1 MHSAGGFHTVLVAY
15 DGSPGAEDALR
26 VGERLWAPGD
36 GGLILACVAPAAPA
50 WSTEESARE
59 EHDATRAMLE
69 EGRSH
74 VDRGVR
80 VRLVSRSAESSA
92 RGLTE
97 LAESE
102 GADLIVVGPSAHSR
116 DGGVATGRTAN
127 RLLQGAPCAV
137 AVTPAGFDAER
148 FQHVGVA
155 YDASPEA
162 DAALAA
168 GYAIAARDGAA
179 ITLVSALPAASAE
192 CEELDEQLAMAVAAA
207 PEGVDSRTT
216 VVYGDPAAAIRQA
229 CDGIVD
235 LMMAGSR
242 GYGPVRRALTGS
254 ISAGLVERAPHP
266 VVVMPRPGARAP
278 SSALSGTG
286 RARTGT

>member
-1 MHSAGGFHTVLVAY
+1 
-15 DGSPGAEDALR
+15 
-26 VGERLWAPGD
+26 
-36 GGLILACVAPAAPA
+36 
-50 WSTEESARE
+50 
-59 EHDATRAMLE
+59 MLE

-80 VRLVSRSAESSA
+80 VRLVSVPASSSA

-102 GADLIVVGPSAHSR
+102 GVDVIVVGPSAHSR

-137 AVTPAGFDAER
+137 AVTPAGFGAER
-148 FQHVGVA
+148 FKHVGVA

-179 ITLVSALPAASAE
+179 ITLVSAVSPSADRDHV
-192 CEELDEQLAMAVAAA
+192 DEQLAAAAAAA
-207 PEGVDSRTT
+207 PEGVDPGTT
-216 VVYGDPAAAIRQA
+216 VVCDEPVAAIREA
-229 CDGIVD
+229 CDGLVD
-235 LMMAGSR
+235 LMFAGSR
-242 GYGPVRRALTGS
+242 GYGPVQRALTGS

-266 VVVMPRPGARAP
+266 VVVMPRPGAGERPA
-278 SSALSGTG
+278 SLTGT
-286 RARTGT
+286 RARAGT

>member
-1 MHSAGGFHTVLVAY
+1 MRSAGGFHTVLVAY
-15 DGSPGAEDALR
+15 DGSPGAEAALR
-26 VGERLWAPGD
+26 LGERLRMPGD
-36 GGLILACVAPAAPA
+36 GGLVLACVAPAAPA
-50 WSTEESARE
+50 FGTVESAHE
-59 EHDATRAMLE
+59 EDEATRAMLE

-74 VDRGVR
+74 VDVGVR
-80 VRLVSRSAESSA
+80 VRLVSASASSSA

-102 GADLIVVGPSAHSR
+102 GADLIVVGPSAHAR

-148 FQHVGVA
+148 FEHVGVA

-179 ITLVSALPAASAE
+179 VTLVSALPATSAARE
-192 CEELDEQLAMAVAAA
+192 QLDERLAAAAAAA
-207 PEGVDSRTT
+207 PEGVETGTT
-216 VVYGDPAAAIRQA
+216 VVYGDPVAAIREA

-235 LMMAGSR
+235 LMVAGSR
-242 GYGPVRRALTGS
+242 GYGPIRRALTGS
-254 ISAGLVERAPHP
+254 ISAGLVERAPYP
-266 VVVMPRPGARAP
+266 VVVMPRPGATTRP
-278 SSALSGTG
+278 GG
-286 RARTGT
+286 